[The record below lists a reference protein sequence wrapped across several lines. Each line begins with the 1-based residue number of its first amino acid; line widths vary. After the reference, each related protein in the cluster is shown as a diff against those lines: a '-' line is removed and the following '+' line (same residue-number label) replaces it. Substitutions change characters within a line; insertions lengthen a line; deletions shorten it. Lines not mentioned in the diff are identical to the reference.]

1 MTEHDFLA
9 ALGAQLRADLGRD
22 DVEMHSFAERYF
34 AHLEPNDA
42 DDRVPAASCATAA
55 TGWRC

>member
-22 DVEMHSFAERYF
+22 VEMHTFAERYF
-34 AHLEPNDA
+34 AHL
-42 DDRVPAASCATAA
+42 AAQRA
-55 TGWRC
+55 R